1 MAPKVDQTGRVDL
14 VVAQGA
20 TFTATF
26 TWKIDGTP
34 VDLSGYTG
42 AAKIKDTY
50 GGSTLATFT
59 VTLGGAAGT
68 ITLTLSATTT
78 GALSAPA
85 TGVWD
90 VELTSG
96 STVRRLVGGTV
107 TITPEVTA

>member
-1 MAPKVDQTGRVDL
+1 MAALIDQTGRVDL

-20 TFTATF
+20 TFAATF

-59 VTLGGAAGT
+59 VTLGGNAGT
-68 ITLTLSATTT
+68 ITATLSATTT
-78 GALSAPA
+78 GALTAPA

-90 VELTSG
+90 LELTSG
-96 STVRRLVGGTV
+96 STVRRLLAGNV
-107 TITPEVTA
+107 TITPQVTT